1 MKPLCEINGVEKN
14 YPEGLINLEEML
26 HCMMGRE
33 VPEKDLVLEVK
44 VDGKTYSEAY
54 ENQAREVDLR
64 AVERVEITTQTRDDF
79 ARDSIRETSAYL
91 DHLMKGF
98 GLSARLL
105 RIPEQREKGYDML
118 ARSIETLQ
126 AFKSHMDQVNDLL
139 RPEGEEPEERIFW
152 ERFDQLADRLIRSL
166 EGEEIEGVAALIEEE
181 LLPFL
186 GTWKE
191 KIAKGSKPEFFQAK
205 EMGDLQS
212 IQ

>member
-14 YPEGLINLEEML
+14 YPEGLISLEEML
-26 HCMMGRE
+26 FCMMGGE
-33 VPEKDLVLEVK
+33 VPKKELVLEVK

-64 AVERVEITTQTRDDF
+64 AIERVEITTQTLDDF
-79 ARDSIRETSAYL
+79 ARDSTREASAYF
-91 DHLMKGF
+91 DHLVKGF

-105 RIPEQREKGYDML
+105 RSPEQREKGYDIL
-118 ARSIETLQ
+118 VSSIEVLQ

-152 ERFDQLADRLIRSL
+152 ERFDKLADRLIRSL
-166 EGEEIEGVAALIEEE
+166 EGEEIEGVAGLIEEE

-191 KIAKGSKPEFFQAK
+191 KIAKR
-205 EMGDLQS
+205 L
-212 IQ
+212 

>member
-1 MKPLCEINGVEKN
+1 MKPLCEINGVERN

-26 HCMMGRE
+26 RCMMERE
-33 VPEKDLVLEVK
+33 VPKKELVLEVK

-64 AVERVEITTQTRDDF
+64 AIEKVEITTQTMDAF
-79 ARDSIRETSAYL
+79 ARDSIREASAYL
-91 DHLMKGF
+91 DPLVKGF

-105 RIPEQREKGYDML
+105 RSPEQREKGYDIL
-118 ARSIETLQ
+118 VSSIEVLQ

-139 RPEGEEPEERIFW
+139 RPGGEESEERIFW

-166 EGEEIEGVAALIEEE
+166 EEQEIEGVADLIEDE

-186 GTWKE
+186 GTWQE
-191 KIAKGSKPEFFQAK
+191 KIAKR
-205 EMGDLQS
+205 L
-212 IQ
+212 